1 MRRGGHRREKTYSP
15 PAVFD
20 EELAHFQRL
29 ARVQGVEGAITAF
42 TKEELLT
49 IMRRNNFTYINP
61 RARKVD
67 LGYALMGA

>member
-1 MRRGGHRREKTYSP
+1 M
-15 PAVFD
+15 
-20 EELAHFQRL
+20 
-29 ARVQGVEGAITAF
+29 QGVEGAITAF